1 MTKETA
7 YKWAAVLWFFAAG
20 MWIVSALTSGPSS
33 IAQFSILGIVNLA
46 AGIMFVRSWRRQ
58 REVPRRV
65 DGRRSPVLE
74 EPFLLLP
81 AVVLVVPALSLIS
94 ASLLPLVKLFS

>member
-1 MTKETA
+1 
-7 YKWAAVLWFFAAG
+7 
-20 MWIVSALTSGPSS
+20 MWIVSAMTSGPGS

-58 REVPRRV
+58 REVPGRV
-65 DGRRSPVLE
+65 DGRPAPMLE
-74 EPFLLLP
+74 EPFLLSP
-81 AVVLVVPALSLIS
+81 AVVLAVPGLSVIS